1 MSVHAPS
8 TPKAART
15 VWRQPMDILAC
26 PTPPAWIEWAVTR
39 VPELLLDHANCEKKA
54 ASTALALMFR
64 YPQHELLCHRMSRLA
79 REELRHYE
87 QVQKLMRGQGVAYAF
102 VPAARYANGLRE
114 HIAREEPGKLVDTL
128 IVGALIEARSCE
140 RFEALVPHLPEE
152 LAEFYRGLAGSE
164 RRHFIHY
171 IELAESFADAPIG
184 DRISVF
190 VQAEQALVQA
200 PDNTFAFHSGP
211 PAA

>member
-1 MSVHAPS
+1 MSAQEYTS
-8 TPKAART
+8 AIATT
-15 VWRQPMDILAC
+15 LWSQPMDILAC
-26 PTPPAWIEWAVTR
+26 PTPPAWIDWATSR
-39 VPELLLDHANCEKKA
+39 LPELLLDHANCEKKA

-64 YPQHELLCHRMSRLA
+64 YPQYAQLCHRMSRLA

-87 QVQKLMRGQGVAYAF
+87 QVQKLMREQGIEYAF
-102 VPAARYANGLRE
+102 MPAARYANGLRE
-114 HIAREEPGKLVDTL
+114 HIRREEPGKLVDTL

-140 RFEALVPHLPEE
+140 RFEALVPHLPPA

-171 IELAESFADAPIG
+171 IELAANFAAGPITE
-184 DRISVF
+184 RVSVF

-200 PDNTFAFHSGP
+200 PDPTFAFHSGP
-211 PAA
+211 PAG